1 MTASRS
7 WNPLLGRLAAALA
20 LAALAVALGAAPAAA
35 RRNVD
40 LSPASESAET
50 PGSGETA
57 PGSGGGSETPKAE
70 TPKVT
75 PHASPSNCVVS
86 LEGPAASNA
95 GQAPVLKGQ
104 LTCPE
109 AGEEAG
115 QPVAIFERTAGTPGY
130 AEVATATTEPDGSF
144 SATPPPVD
152 TNALFY
158 ARFGRSRS
166 QRVSMRVSP
175 LVTLAGPAHG
185 ALLPMSAH
193 RSRSPIRFTGTVS
206 PADTGAPVTLQRE
219 RPVGSGEW
227 RRVAV
232 GRVAADGSFAFLHLF
247 RAAGPV
253 VLRAFVHGFGHRLAA
268 VSETLSYE
276 VSQAQ
281 NPALTI
287 SAEPH
292 SVALGQTVTI
302 TGKLA
307 GHGGRTVTLSAR
319 AAGGAYTQV
328 ATATTGEDGS
338 YTFTD
343 TPSSTSDYRV
353 SGNGVHSMPVRVY
366 VTFALTATPSATT
379 LTEGEGFTITGTLAP
394 ASPGARVFLKRA
406 ARSGVG
412 YETLGY
418 GTLATDSSYILE
430 VPPAAAGTATYRV
443 QVPGGGAGMQ
453 GTSSAPIVVTT
464 TPAA

>member
-7 WNPLLGRLAAALA
+7 WNPLLGRFATALA
-20 LAALAVALGAAPAAA
+20 LAALTLAFGATTAAA

-40 LSPASESAET
+40 LSPASESAEAR
-50 PGSGETA
+50 GSGET
-57 PGSGGGSETPKAE
+57 PPGGGGGPETTKPE
-70 TPKVT
+70 TSQVT
-75 PHASPSNCVVS
+75 PHASHPNCVVS
-86 LEGPAASNA
+86 LEGPAAFSA

-109 AGEEAG
+109 ASEAAS
-115 QPVAIFERTAGTPGY
+115 QSVAIFEHSAGTPGY
-130 AEVATATTEPDGSF
+130 AEVAPATTAPDGSF

-185 ALLPMSAH
+185 AVLPMSA
-193 RSRSPIRFTGTVS
+193 RSARSPIRFTGTVS

-219 RPVGSGEW
+219 RPVGSGQW

-232 GRVAADGSFAFLHLF
+232 GRVAADGSFAFLHRF
-247 RAAGPV
+247 RTAGPV

-287 SAEPH
+287 AAEPGT
-292 SVALGQTVTI
+292 VAFGQSVTI
-302 TGKLA
+302 TGRLA
-307 GHGGRTVTLSAR
+307 GPAGHAVTLSAR
-319 AAGGAYTQV
+319 EAGGAYAPV
-328 ATATTGEDGS
+328 STATTGEGGS
-338 YTFTD
+338 YTFTV
-343 TPSSTSDYRV
+343 TPSGTTTYRV
-353 SGNGVHSMPVRVY
+353 SADGVRSMPVRVS

-379 LTEGEGFTITGTLAP
+379 LTEGEGFTITGTVAP
-394 ASPGARVFLKRA
+394 ASPGARVYLKRT

-418 GTLATDSSYILE
+418 GILGADSSYTID
-430 VPPAAAGTATYRV
+430 VPAAPAGTATYRV
-443 QVPGGGAGMQ
+443 QVPGGGAVMQ

-464 TPAA
+464 APAA